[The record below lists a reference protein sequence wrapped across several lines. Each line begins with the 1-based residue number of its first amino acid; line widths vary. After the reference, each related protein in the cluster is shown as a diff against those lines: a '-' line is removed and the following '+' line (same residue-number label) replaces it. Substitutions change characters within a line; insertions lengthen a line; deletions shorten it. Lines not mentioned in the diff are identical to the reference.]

1 MCLMSKIGSLKITI
15 EFVFFMFI
23 IQFSGYSLE
32 TCCKLCILYF
42 LMQILIG
49 RYQGKVL

>member
-1 MCLMSKIGSLKITI
+1 MSKIGSLKITI

-32 TCCKLCILYF
+32 TCCKLCMHMTEKWCACSAPSVYL
-42 LMQILIG
+42 
-49 RYQGKVL
+49 

>member
-1 MCLMSKIGSLKITI
+1 MSKIGSLKIII

-23 IQFSGYSLE
+23 IQFSGYDLE
-32 TCCKLCILYF
+32 TCWKLCILYF

-49 RYQGKVL
+49 RYQ